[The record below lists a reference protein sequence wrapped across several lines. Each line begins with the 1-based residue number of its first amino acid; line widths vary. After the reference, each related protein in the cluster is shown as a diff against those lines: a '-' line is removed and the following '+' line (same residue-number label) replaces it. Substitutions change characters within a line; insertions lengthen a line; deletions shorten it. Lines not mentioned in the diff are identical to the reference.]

1 LGSRVDAK
9 EENNV
14 GFACKIR
21 IMGDKLLIIRYI
33 FFEKTTC
40 YFQSRK
46 SWLLLSLSF
55 LFGLLLMACGETSQS
70 TKKGAQL
77 AAPPKGVTVVSL
89 RRTAKGTELLRG
101 GKPYFIKGGGG
112 LQHLDL
118 LQKAG
123 ANSIRLWSTD
133 YAKPLMDEAQSRGLT
148 VMLGLWLA
156 PEDQHFTYYDPA
168 MVQAQRERI
177 RQQVLRYR
185 NHPALLMWSVG
196 NEVEQTSTG
205 PRLFSAVNDIARMIH
220 ELDPYH
226 PVTTAL
232 AHDFIDRAKEL
243 QREAPEIDILS
254 INIYKQM
261 PEIPYMVRLSGW
273 KGPYIVSE
281 YGSRGYWEIDRTDW
295 QAPLEPSSGDK
306 AEFIKTSYSPGILA
320 DSSRCLGGYVFYW
333 GSKFEYTPTWLSL
346 FEPTGEKTEVVDEL
360 YQIWSHRW
368 PANRAPHL
376 SQMLLAG
383 QPAKANITLKP
394 GHSYPVQLQVT
405 DPEGDSLTTRW
416 QVYPEMRTDGKIED
430 TATPLEPI
438 VGYSG
443 EGRGTH
449 SIMRAPVQPGVYRV
463 FVWVYDG
470 HGSVATANV
479 PFWVPPVGTSKQ
491 PTRPL

>member
-1 LGSRVDAK
+1 MEYKVLMV
-9 EENNV
+9 N
-14 GFACKIR
+14 
-21 IMGDKLLIIRYI
+21 KLANKNP
-33 FFEKTTC
+33 FN
-40 YFQSRK
+40 YFQSNRN
-46 SWLLLSLSF
+46 WLLLSLPL
-55 LFGLLLMACGETSQS
+55 LFGLLLMGCGESS
-70 TKKGAQL
+70 HSKKEGAQL

-89 RRTAKGTELLRG
+89 RKTAKGTELLRG

-112 LQHLDL
+112 LQYLDRL
-118 LQKAG
+118 REAG
-123 ANSIRLWSTD
+123 GNSVRLWSTD

-185 NHPALLMWSVG
+185 NHPALLMWSIG
-196 NEVEQTSTG
+196 NEVEQTATG
-205 PRLFSAVNDIARMIH
+205 PRLFTAVNEIAHMIH

-232 AHDFIDRAKEL
+232 AHDFVDRAKEL

-261 PEIPYMVRLSGW
+261 SEIPYMVRLSGW

-281 YGSRGYWEIDRTDW
+281 FGSRGYWEIDNTSW
-295 QAPLEPSSGDK
+295 SAPIEPSSGEK
-306 AEFIKTSYSPGILA
+306 ADFIRSSYPSGILA
-320 DSSRCLGGYVFYW
+320 DSSHCLGGYAFYW

-360 YQIWSHRW
+360 YQIWSNRR

-376 SQMLLAG
+376 SSILLAG
-383 QPAKANITLKP
+383 KLAKTNIALQP
-394 GHSYPVQLQVT
+394 GRSYPVQLKVT

-416 QVYPEMRTDGKIED
+416 QVYPEMKVNGKIED

-438 VGYSG
+438 QGYAG
-443 EGRGTH
+443 EGKGTH
-449 SIMRAPVQPGVYRV
+449 PIMRAPAQPGLYRV
-463 FVWVYDG
+463 FVWIYDG

-479 PFWVPPVGTSKQ
+479 PFWVPGPGAQKGQ
-491 PTRPL
+491 